1 MVGQLK
7 DNNLSD
13 NELHYQW
20 NVQWLTAYVWLL
32 FDLLVSNNPLVFSDM
47 LMDILSSDILSLA
60 YDSLPCKNEVQRWLF
75 FISML
80 TFADIYAI
88 NTLNR

>member
-1 MVGQLK
+1 
-7 DNNLSD
+7 
-13 NELHYQW
+13 
-20 NVQWLTAYVWLL
+20 
-32 FDLLVSNNPLVFSDM
+32 M

-80 TFADIYAI
+80 TFADIYAM